1 MYCCLRRFAEHFV
14 IVAYTLRMKRSL
26 DVIYDPN
33 SSHAKHER
41 RTKSCGFQIYPVD
54 KFNCKFPYFR
64 EPKEVGSFSH
74 DADRNFQHNRD
85 QLMYYEPPANIED
98 VSFDLRDGYDIFNK
112 KDDSVKEK
120 LDDLLKWISLNKS
133 KFLIENQTNQLEQG
147 RRDEWYYILLKYIN

>member
-1 MYCCLRRFAEHFV
+1 MQN
-14 IVAYTLRMKRSL
+14 T
-26 DVIYDPN
+26 N
-33 SSHAKHER
+33 
-41 RTKSCGFQIYPVD
+41 
-54 KFNCKFPYFR
+54 
-64 EPKEVGSFSH
+64 
-74 DADRNFQHNRD
+74 ADRNFQHNRD